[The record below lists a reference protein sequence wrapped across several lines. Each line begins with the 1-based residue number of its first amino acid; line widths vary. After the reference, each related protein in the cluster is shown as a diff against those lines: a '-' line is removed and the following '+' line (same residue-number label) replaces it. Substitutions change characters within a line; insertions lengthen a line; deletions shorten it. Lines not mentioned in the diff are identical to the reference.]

1 MKAIQDRLVE
11 VELKAK
17 EAAVSEKADSMH
29 PDRLQAKLNSWVEK
43 LETQVKQMEKKLS
56 RKVKSLETTQSN
68 LQEDLKKMPRG
79 EKEKSNRLMIS
90 VQEETDT
97 VDSSIGQLCGA
108 NEVTVNGLESA

>member
-1 MKAIQDRLVE
+1 
-11 VELKAK
+11 
-17 EAAVSEKADSMH
+17 
-29 PDRLQAKLNSWVEK
+29 
-43 LETQVKQMEKKLS
+43 MEKKLS

-97 VDSSIGQLCGA
+97 VDSSIG
-108 NEVTVNGLESA
+108 